1 MCKLSIIIPVYNVE
15 KYLPACLES
24 VDRAAQGRCEILL
37 IDDGSTDSSGALC
50 EDFAHGRDDVK
61 VIHQENAGLGGAR
74 NTGIEAAGGEYL
86 FFVDSDDTV
95 TEDSVDTVLENISL
109 YNPDML
115 CFSLRCI
122 NESGKVL
129 YEAGPDFPA
138 GKIFD
143 PNEDR
148 FILTQSPNAWNK
160 VFRASLFK
168 ESGIRFPPRLWYE
181 DLHTI
186 PKLLALCHSVVYCP
200 KILYNYLSRTGSIM
214 NSSKVDRNIEIVE
227 AMEDLRSWF
236 SENGLFEKYADELE
250 YLTVSHVLLDAC
262 IRVIRQAGSSHPLVR
277 KLRSY
282 ALEKCPDPDKNK
294 YCRKISGNRKIVYR
308 LLKSGMVRTVGLVFK
323 IKK

>member
-1 MCKLSIIIPVYNVE
+1 MCKLSIVIPVYNVE
-15 KYLPACLES
+15 KYLPACFES
-24 VDRAAQGRCEILL
+24 VDRASRGRCEIL
-37 IDDGSTDSSGALC
+37 IVDDGSTDNSGALC
-50 EDFAHGRDDVK
+50 EDFARGRADVK

-95 TEDSVDTVLENISL
+95 TEDSVDTILEYIDR
-109 YNPDML
+109 YEPDMIRF
-115 CFSLRCI
+115 CLRCADE
-122 NESGKVL
+122 NGKVL
-129 YEAGPDFPA
+129 YETGYDFPT
-138 GKIFD
+138 GTVFD
-143 PNEDR
+143 PGTDK
-148 FILTQSPNAWNK
+148 FILTQSPSVCDK
-160 VFRASLFK
+160 VMRASLFK
-168 ESGIRFPPRLWYE
+168 ESGVRFPSRVWYE
-181 DLHTI
+181 DLRTT
-186 PKLLALCHSVVYCP
+186 PKLMARCHSVVYCP
-200 KILYNYLSRTGSIM
+200 KILYNYLSRNGSIM

-236 SENGLFEKYADELE
+236 SENGLFEEYADELE

-294 YCRKISGNRKIVYR
+294 YCRKISGNRKTVYR
-308 LLKSGMVRTVGLVFK
+308 LLKAGMVRTVGLIFK